1 VLEPRGTSRRR
12 FLAGLA
18 AFGASQLLPA
28 ADSRPKAGR
37 IDVHHHFFPPDYVS
51 AITIAGA
58 AASPAWSPSR
68 SLEEMDRSGIAT
80 SILSLSPPGVWFPD
94 VAKSR
99 AIAHDANEY
108 AAKMIADH
116 PGRFRLFAALPLP
129 DTEGSLREIEH
140 SLDTLHASG
149 IGLMTSY
156 GDRWLGDAAFQPLW
170 EELDRRQAVVYTH
183 PITPGCC
190 GKLNDEV
197 PAVAIEWA
205 TDTTRTIASVVFSGV
220 AARYPGIRWIFSH
233 GGGTMPYLL
242 SRFLYQ
248 EKTMQDKATRIPN
261 GLMHE
266 LQRFY
271 YDTAQANHP
280 GALAALLK
288 IVTPAQ
294 LLFGTDFPYRDGAEV
309 SGGLGAH
316 GFTDKELAGIER
328 DNALRLMP
336 ALAG

>member
-1 VLEPRGTSRRR
+1 
-12 FLAGLA
+12 LAGFA
-18 AFGASQLLPA
+18 AIGASQLLSS
-28 ADSRPKAGR
+28 ADAQAKPRR
-37 IDVHHHFFPPDYVS
+37 VDVHHHFFPPDYVK
-51 AITIAGA
+51 AITAAGA
-58 AASPAWSPSR
+58 APSPPWSPTR

-80 SILSLSPPGVWFPD
+80 SILSLSPPSVWFGD
-94 VAKSR
+94 GAQGRAVAR
-99 AIAHDANEY
+99 DANEY
-108 AAKMIADH
+108 GAKMAMDH

-140 SLDTLHASG
+140 SLDGLHASG

-156 GDRWLGDAAFQPLW
+156 GDRWLGDAAFQPVW
-170 EELDRRQAVVYTH
+170 EELNRRQAVIYTH
-183 PITPGCC
+183 PTTPACC
-190 GKLNDEV
+190 GNLNDEM
-197 PAVAIEWA
+197 PAVALEWA
-205 TDTTRTIASVVFSGV
+205 TDTTRTIGSLVFSGV

-233 GGGTMPYLL
+233 GGGTMPFLL
-242 SRFLYQ
+242 SRFVYQ
-248 EKTMQDKATRIPN
+248 EKTMKDKAARIPN

-309 SGGLGAH
+309 NGGLTAH
-316 GFTDKELAGIER
+316 GFTDKEMAGIER

-336 ALAG
+336 SLAS